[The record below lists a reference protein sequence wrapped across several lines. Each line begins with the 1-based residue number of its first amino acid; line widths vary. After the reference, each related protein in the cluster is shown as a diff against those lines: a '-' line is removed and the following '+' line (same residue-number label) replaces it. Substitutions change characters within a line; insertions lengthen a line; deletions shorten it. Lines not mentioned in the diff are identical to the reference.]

1 MSLDKTY
8 PRAFVPKDANM
19 GEMAAI
25 EPLLHELLQREI
37 DSPAALEKWL
47 LDASELSACL
57 EEESRCRYVAMT
69 RKTDDPEI
77 ERAYLRFVR
86 EIQPRLKP
94 FWFAFQQRFVA
105 SPHRAALPR
114 ERYFVYGRDLEN
126 DVSLFREENVPLQTQ
141 ETELQQ
147 RYQKLA
153 GGWTVRW
160 RDEDLTLQQMAKFL
174 EEPDRDVRRLAWLA
188 IADRRLADAGALED
202 LYDELLSVRGQ
213 IARNA
218 GFADYR
224 AYVFRARGRFD
235 YTPRDC
241 ERFHDA
247 VAAHILPIVRRLNGA
262 RAQRMGLGELRPWDL
277 AVDPD
282 ALPPL
287 RPFADTAAFVDR
299 TARVF
304 DRVDPALGMQFRFLT
319 EHDLLD
325 LESRKGKG
333 PGGYMSAMPERR
345 LPFIF
350 MNAVGVSGDVRT
362 LLHEGGHAFHTIACR
377 EDPLIAYRRSPLE
390 FAEVA
395 SMGMELLALPHL
407 DVFYPDAAARARAR
421 VEFLEDI
428 VRILPWIAT
437 IDAFQHWIYTH
448 PGHSRSDRSAEWL
461 RLTQRFGSSVDYT
474 GFEETLRTSWQ
485 RQLHLFGVPFYYIEY
500 GIAQLGALQLWLR
513 SRRDSASAL
522 AGYKKAL
529 SLGGSRPLPALF
541 EAAGL
546 RFDFGPEMMR
556 ELQREVEQEL
566 SRTASSAAPTNTAG
580 GGGPSA
586 GGKPASAHDPQ
597 RRAGAASVTRKS
609 PNDR

>member
-57 EEESRCRYVAMT
+57 EEESRRRYVAMT

-160 RDEDLTLQQMAKFL
+160 RDEELTLQQMAKFL

-188 IADRRLADAGALED
+188 IADRRLAAAGALED

-390 FAEVA
+390 FSEVA

-448 PGHSRSDRSAEWL
+448 EGHSRDARRAAWLTIFRRFQPGIDWRGYEAAEAARWHA
-461 RLTQRFGSSVDYT
+461 
-474 GFEETLRTSWQ
+474 
-485 RQLHLFGVPFYYIEY
+485 QLHLFTHPFYYIEY
-500 GIAQLGALQLWLR
+500 GIAQLGALQLWLA
-513 SRRDSASAL
+513 SRRSYPETVAAYRKAL
-522 AGYKKAL
+522 AH
-529 SLGGSRPLPALF
+529 GGSRTLPELF
-541 EAAGL
+541 AAAGL
-546 RFDFGPEMMR
+546 RFDFGAETVAPLARTLDES
-556 ELQREVEQEL
+556 LQDEE
-566 SRTASSAAPTNTAG
+566 AS
-580 GGGPSA
+580 
-586 GGKPASAHDPQ
+586 DE
-597 RRAGAASVTRKS
+597 
-609 PNDR
+609 